1 MKDEWD
7 KKIIKDWEEFAPEL
21 TEYLNYIH
29 EFMKEHDK
37 RVDALEKHCGLDLPF

>member
-1 MKDEWD
+1 MKDQWD

-37 RVDALEKHCGLDLPF
+37 RVDGLWSNQ